1 MTNKVEEEATQEAT
15 QEAPQEATLQQAQD
29 DFLLSLPECDIV
41 ESYKAE
47 WLESLRQHIVYH
59 ILIQTHYGDMEAVA
73 ADIERLWAM
82 LRENL

>member
-15 QEAPQEATLQQAQD
+15 LEQAQD

-59 ILIQTHYGDMEAVA
+59 ILIQTHYGNMEAVA